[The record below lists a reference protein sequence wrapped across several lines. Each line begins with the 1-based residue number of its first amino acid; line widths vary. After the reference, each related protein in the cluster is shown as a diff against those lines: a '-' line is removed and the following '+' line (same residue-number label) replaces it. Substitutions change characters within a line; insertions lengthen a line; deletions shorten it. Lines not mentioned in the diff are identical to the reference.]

1 MLMDGHPSVSYQESV
16 MNNSQIISEILK
28 LEYIITSSIINGH
41 KPSNGDK
48 FEAQREIIKY
58 LRKCVDT

>member
-1 MLMDGHPSVSYQESV
+1 

-28 LEYIITSSIINGH
+28 LEYIITSAVINGH